1 MNRLFLV
8 GNITGD
14 IYFDR
19 LLIKGSERPFLR
31 IILMSS
37 RPRVIGGMRVVLW
50 DQQAELFHP
59 YLQRGSEVA
68 VVGALQT
75 REFKGKVI
83 YEIEASNLILL
94 RNINQEFGEAER
106 LRRGLPQP
114 ATVANNSFVVGT
126 ITEDIYYDMFE
137 RAEGGGT
144 YPFLRLMLNNDQYLH
159 GLRIIVRGSLAQLAY
174 PYLKPGSKIAVDGHL
189 QTRDRETGKKMVEIT
204 AEHIAFLEN
213 IDWQAGD
220 DAQRKN
226 TGGA

>member
-14 IYFDR
+14 IYYDR

-94 RNINQEFGEAER
+94 RNINQEFGESER
-106 LRRGLPQP
+106 LRRGLP
-114 ATVANNSFVVGT
+114 
-126 ITEDIYYDMFE
+126 
-137 RAEGGGT
+137 
-144 YPFLRLMLNNDQYLH
+144 
-159 GLRIIVRGSLAQLAY
+159 
-174 PYLKPGSKIAVDGHL
+174 
-189 QTRDRETGKKMVEIT
+189 
-204 AEHIAFLEN
+204 
-213 IDWQAGD
+213 
-220 DAQRKN
+220 
-226 TGGA
+226 

>member
-14 IYFDR
+14 IYYDR
-19 LLIKGSERPFLR
+19 LLIKGAERPFLR
-31 IILMSS
+31 VILMSS

-50 DQQAELFHP
+50 DEQAELFFP
-59 YLQRGSEVA
+59 YLQRGSEIG

-94 RNINQEFGEAER
+94 RKINWVFGEQER
-106 LRRGLPQP
+106 LRRNLPQLT
-114 ATVANNSFVVGT
+114 ASANNAFVVGT
-126 ITEDIYYDMFE
+126 ITDDIYYDLFE

-159 GLRIIVRGSLAQLAY
+159 GLRIIVRGTLAQLAY
-174 PYLKPGSKIAVDGHL
+174 PYLQPNSKIAVDGHL
-189 QTRDRETGKKMVEIT
+189 QTRDRETGKKVVEIT

-213 IDWQAGD
+213 IAWQAGD
-220 DAQRKN
+220 AAQHKV
-226 TGGA
+226 TAGA